1 MADCFLPDGVFRRQ
15 IAFGPGD
22 ADRYGRVDPSAL
34 LWQMQEIA
42 GGHYEA
48 LGQGDAFIRSHGC
61 FWVVTR
67 SELVFCSYPP
77 MGEALFLETW
87 CGRSAH
93 GLYRR
98 HYRLCGPDGTALA
111 RGVSVWV
118 LMDAQTRQLAKDRG
132 WLNDP
137 PIIAQPDEL
146 VLTRRVDFPAPEHTL
161 PRAVQDSEIDRN
173 GHLNNSLYL
182 RWAADLLPENFKA
195 CHTMRTLWIE
205 YKKELPPGQTAVLEY
220 TLADRALF
228 VRGTAEGR
236 DSFLM
241 RCEYD
246 PI

>member
-67 SELVFCSYPP
+67 SELAFCSYPP

-98 HYRLCGPDGTALA
+98 SRPMPEVEPVTMATFP
-111 RGVSVWV
+111 SSF
-118 LMDAQTRQLAKDRG
+118 
-132 WLNDP
+132 
-137 PIIAQPDEL
+137 PIFTCPFIN
-146 VLTRRVDFPAPEHTL
+146 V
-161 PRAVQDSEIDRN
+161 
-173 GHLNNSLYL
+173 
-182 RWAADLLPENFKA
+182 
-195 CHTMRTLWIE
+195 
-205 YKKELPPGQTAVLEY
+205 
-220 TLADRALF
+220 
-228 VRGTAEGR
+228 
-236 DSFLM
+236 
-241 RCEYD
+241 
-246 PI
+246 